1 MLKNMK
7 IGMKL
12 GMGFGVLL
20 VLLTIVSI
28 LGLSKLA
35 NMMEIFDQVAEDR
48 FPKVIAVSDIV
59 ERANSNRAAI
69 RNLLLT
75 EDVDESKS
83 IVEKIKSNREK
94 MRNLTDKLSNEIKSE
109 KGQALLKKVIEAR
122 KNYNVSMEKVL
133 NLGLDN
139 KNAEGYAILTGEG
152 RELQKV
158 FFDAID
164 ELNKYQIQLVN
175 DSNDVADANYNTAK
189 TLMIALSVIA
199 VLSGIIMAFFITRS
213 ITRPMNELLDV
224 ATRISAGDMSVKID
238 VDTSDET
245 GKLKASMK
253 TMSETIIAVQ
263 NQLNI
268 LIDAAKEG
276 KLSARAE
283 ASKFQGDW
291 NNMLT
296 GVNGMLDI
304 IYAAVVTD
312 GVGALVRL
320 ADGNF
325 KQPITTEYKNDYD
338 VFKKAVN
345 DVMGALSTMDNETR
359 TLIDNAADGQL
370 TYRANANTLKGGYSE
385 IVSGVNN
392 MLDIIYAAVV
402 TDGVGALVRLADGN
416 FSQPITTEYKNDYD
430 VFKKAVNDVMGA
442 LSTMDNETRTLIDN
456 AADGLLT
463 YRANADTLKGGYSE
477 IVSGVNNMLDIIYAA
492 VVTDGV
498 GALVKLS
505 KADFKV
511 RITTEYKNDYDV
523 FKQAVN
529 GLAEAVDRA
538 ITEESEVFQA
548 MAEGDLTKRITSDIW
563 IGDLALVKSSANE
576 MGEKLQEIVI
586 NVQNGADQIA
596 GASEQ
601 VSATAQSLSNGAA
614 VMAGNLEESTSAIE
628 EMTSS
633 INQNAANARSTDE
646 MATNASQMAQEGGE
660 AVNQTVDA
668 MKDIASKISIIED
681 IAYQTNLLALNAAIE
696 AARAGEHGKGF
707 AVVAS
712 EVRKL
717 AERSQIAAQEI
728 SKITT
733 DSVTISERA
742 GELLKEMV
750 PQIKQT
756 AELIQ
761 EIAAASAEQDT
772 GIGQINT
779 SMTQLD
785 QVTQQNASGSE
796 ELASAS
802 EEMSAQAE
810 QLKSMMAFFKITEEK
825 PKSTDTKTISK
836 EQNEIK
842 KEVSPATKSS
852 LKDVSKV
859 ETIDK
864 KEFKNFK

>member
-48 FPKVIAVSDIV
+48 FPKVVAVSDIV
-59 ERANSNRAAI
+59 EHANSNRAAI

-75 EDVDESKS
+75 EDEDESKS
-83 IVEKIKSNREK
+83 IVEEIKKNREK

-164 ELNKYQIQLVN
+164 ELNMYQIQLVN
-175 DSNDVADANYNTAK
+175 DSNDVADANYDTAK

-263 NQLNI
+263 NQLNM

-296 GVNGMLDI
+296 GVNG
-304 IYAAVVTD
+304 
-312 GVGALVRL
+312 
-320 ADGNF
+320 
-325 KQPITTEYKNDYD
+325 
-338 VFKKAVN
+338 
-345 DVMGALSTMDNETR
+345 
-359 TLIDNAADGQL
+359 
-370 TYRANANTLKGGYSE
+370 
-385 IVSGVNN
+385 

-456 AADGLLT
+456 AADGQLT

>member
-48 FPKVIAVSDIV
+48 FPKVVAVSDIV
-59 ERANSNRAAI
+59 EHANSNRAAI

-75 EDVDESKS
+75 EDEDESKS
-83 IVEKIKSNREK
+83 IVEEIKKNREK

-263 NQLNI
+263 NQLNM

-296 GVNGMLDI
+296 GVNG
-304 IYAAVVTD
+304 
-312 GVGALVRL
+312 
-320 ADGNF
+320 
-325 KQPITTEYKNDYD
+325 
-338 VFKKAVN
+338 
-345 DVMGALSTMDNETR
+345 
-359 TLIDNAADGQL
+359 
-370 TYRANANTLKGGYSE
+370 
-385 IVSGVNN
+385 
-392 MLDIIYAAVV
+392 
-402 TDGVGALVRLADGN
+402 
-416 FSQPITTEYKNDYD
+416 
-430 VFKKAVNDVMGA
+430 
-442 LSTMDNETRTLIDN
+442 
-456 AADGLLT
+456 
-463 YRANADTLKGGYSE
+463 
-477 IVSGVNNMLDIIYAA
+477 MLDIIYAA

>member
-402 TDGVGALVRLADGN
+402 TDGVGALV
-416 FSQPITTEYKNDYD
+416 
-430 VFKKAVNDVMGA
+430 
-442 LSTMDNETRTLIDN
+442 
-456 AADGLLT
+456 
-463 YRANADTLKGGYSE
+463 
-477 IVSGVNNMLDIIYAA
+477 
-492 VVTDGV
+492 
-498 GALVKLS
+498 KLS